1 MTGNFAR
8 TRGATLRSGSRRPR
22 RTKPHY
28 AFADA
33 LRLQS
38 RVIWALALREIRGKH
53 GKYRIGYLWEII
65 KTGFGIAVFWGIRE
79 VMSPPS
85 FRALPLPLFLLL
97 GFTIWFIFSGTVAM
111 TVEAVITNKALLT
124 FPQIT
129 PLDLYSSSAVVM
141 WVTELVTMGLYLG
154 LFHAMGYAVHL
165 YDPVTLG
172 TALTGAFF
180 FAFGVGLVLGAFAAY
195 VPVIEKLV
203 PMALRVLFFTS
214 GVIFSPMQLSG
225 KYSGILLWNPVMN
238 YIEAARSAF
247 MHTKVHSIVKTDYTT
262 AVTVSVFAVGLLLE
276 RHVRGR
282 TESV

>member
-1 MTGNFAR
+1 MTGNFAH
-8 TRGATLRSGSRRPR
+8 THGAAPRAGSRRQR
-22 RTKPHY
+22 RARPGY
-28 AFADA
+28 AFTDA
-33 LRLQS
+33 LRLQG
-38 RVIWALALREIRGKH
+38 RVIRALALREIRGKH
-53 GKYRIGYLWEII
+53 GKYRIGYLWELI

-79 VMSPPS
+79 IMSPPS
-85 FRALPLPLFLLL
+85 FRVLPLPVFLLL
-97 GFTIWFIFSGTVAM
+97 GFIVWFIFQGTVSM

-129 PLDLYSSSAVVM
+129 PLDLYCSSAAVM

-154 LFHAMGYAVHL
+154 LFHAAGYAVRL
-165 YDPVTLG
+165 YDPATLG
-172 TALTGAFF
+172 AALTGIFF

-247 MHTKVHSIVKTDYTT
+247 THTEVHSIVKTDYVA
-262 AVTVSVFAVGLLLE
+262 AVTVSVFAIGLLLE

-282 TESV
+282 TESI